1 MLLFSAIPS
10 IYLHRDAHYLAK
22 RKVYI
27 FNLMIPL
34 CGSWAGFGEIL
45 IWGFLG
51 VSFCKYY
58 SFNKTSRRGGARWTP
73 WLRLSLQASF
83 WTSSFWLALMKFFLL
98 RVPFSCSWQ
107 YNFQGTRIT
116 LLLRHK
122 HTLNIYGRQFRVI
135 RDVIFVIFIY
145 VLYLVIQFFTY
156 LFPECV
162 SPSVAKFLNRQAPAA
177 FAYAMTF
184 RF

>member
-1 MLLFSAIPS
+1 MNRKMLLFAAISS

-58 SFNKTSRRGGARWTP
+58 SFNKTSRRGVPVPALNSMITT
-73 WLRLSLQASF
+73 LFASF
-83 WTSSFWLALMKFFLL
+83 IL
-98 RVPFSCSWQ
+98 
-107 YNFQGTRIT
+107 
-116 LLLRHK
+116 
-122 HTLNIYGRQFRVI
+122 
-135 RDVIFVIFIY
+135 D
-145 VLYLVIQFFTY
+145 LVILIGANEIFLTPCAVF
-156 LFPECV
+156 LFLTV
-162 SPSVAKFLNRQAPAA
+162 
-177 FAYAMTF
+177 
-184 RF
+184 

>member
-1 MLLFSAIPS
+1 MNRKMLLFAAIPS

-58 SFNKTSRRGGARWTP
+58 SFNKTSRRGVPAE
-73 WLRLSLQASF
+73 LRDYDSLCKLHF
-83 WTSSFWLALMKFFLL
+83 G
-98 RVPFSCSWQ
+98 P
-107 YNFQGTRIT
+107 
-116 LLLRHK
+116 RHFDW
-122 HTLNIYGRQFRVI
+122 R
-135 RDVIFVIFIY
+135 
-145 VLYLVIQFFTY
+145 
-156 LFPECV
+156 
-162 SPSVAKFLNRQAPAA
+162 
-177 FAYAMTF
+177 
-184 RF
+184 